1 MHNFT
6 WTPRGVNV
14 DPSDPSK
21 PTLLEVLLRSPS
33 PTHCATNI
41 NAPLVGPEYVYAAVI
56 ANVVTV
62 PNLEVPLSG
71 VYPPSFAPFGVPL
84 LLLNIARSEVLL
96 KGSRTFCP

>member
-71 VYPPSFAPFGVPL
+71 VYPVWSKYSNAHRVSSLHLSNGKPHEYFDLTG
-84 LLLNIARSEVLL
+84 
-96 KGSRTFCP
+96 